1 MSEKYFPLQFNELTG
16 GHPGDHSGMPGD
28 VNMNNMDMNNMDM
41 NNMQMNQNDMNMNQ
55 NNMGSNQMSSM
66 NQGLNQSSSSNMMSS
81 SSMSG
86 NNNKVSSSSYLL
98 FDLSGFSMF
107 GKLMISALFHLMF
120 ILIFAFIYFSLK
132 GEEHFVGLGS
142 DATFMDCLYFA
153 MTTSSTVGY
162 GDISPKSQT
171 ARFLVMVHQFIVLME
186 IIFTLAPPS

>member
-1 MSEKYFPLQFNELTG
+1 M
-16 GHPGDHSGMPGD
+16 
-28 VNMNNMDMNNMDM
+28 
-41 NNMQMNQNDMNMNQ
+41 
-55 NNMGSNQMSSM
+55 
-66 NQGLNQSSSSNMMSS
+66 
-81 SSMSG
+81 
-86 NNNKVSSSSYLL
+86 
-98 FDLSGFSMF
+98 
-107 GKLMISALFHLMF
+107 
-120 ILIFAFIYFSLK
+120 K

>member
-16 GHPGDHSGMPGD
+16 GHLGDHSGMPGD
-28 VNMNNMDMNNMDM
+28 INMDNMDMNNMNM
-41 NNMQMNQNDMNMNQ
+41 NNMNMNQ

-66 NQGLNQSSSSNMMSS
+66 NQGLNHSSSSNMISS
-81 SSMSG
+81 SSTSS

-142 DATFMDCLYFA
+142 DATFMDCIYFA

-186 IIFTLAPPS
+186 IIFTLAPPN

>member
-1 MSEKYFPLQFNELTG
+1 MSEKYFSLNFNELSG

-28 VNMNNMDMNNMDM
+28 VNMNMDQNMGQMGQNNMGV
-41 NNMQMNQNDMNMNQ
+41 NDGSMDMNQ

-66 NQGLNQSSSSNMMSS
+66 NQGFNQSSNSNMMSS
-81 SSMSG
+81 SSMSNS
-86 NNNKVSSSSYLL
+86 NNMSSSNYLL

-107 GKLMISALFHLMF
+107 GKLMISALLHLMF
-120 ILIFAFIYFSLK
+120 ILIFAFIYFSMK
-132 GEEHFVGLGS
+132 SEEHFVGLGS

-171 ARFLVMVHQFIVLME
+171 ARFLVMVHQFVVLME
-186 IIFTLAPPS
+186 IMFTLAPPS

>member
-1 MSEKYFPLQFNELTG
+1 MSEKYFSLNFNELSG
-16 GHPGDHSGMPGD
+16 GHLGDHGGMPGD
-28 VNMNNMDMNNMDM
+28 VNMNMDQNMGQMGQNNMEVNEGSM
-41 NNMQMNQNDMNMNQ
+41 NI

-66 NQGLNQSSSSNMMSS
+66 NEGFNQSNSNMTSS
-81 SSMSG
+81 SSMS
-86 NNNKVSSSSYLL
+86 NDNMNSSNYLL
-98 FDLSGFSMF
+98 FDLSGFSVF

-120 ILIFAFIYFSLK
+120 ILIFAFIYFFMK

-171 ARFLVMVHQFIVLME
+171 ARLLVMVHQFVVLME